1 MGLRGDDGRSDKKVQ
16 SAIPVWKQ
24 ESRRHGWQ
32 FDKAAGIGFV
42 AETLNR
48 HSGPDPESR
57 VFNQPGAESTKDSGL
72 RLPPEWQWARPLNGL
87 RALRGGPAGVA
98 GGTCGR
104 CGGEVAGVA
113 GGGLQAWRWGGC
125 GHDQMPRWQ
134 RHPGASESCANR
146 GIIALYRRRWNLL
159 GGQTAPGGVSG
170 APFASSAASQST

>member
-57 VFNQPGAESTKDSGL
+57 VFNRPGAESTKDSGL
-72 RLPPEWQWARPLNGL
+72 RLPPEWQWVRPLNGL
-87 RALRGGPAGVA
+87 WAWRRGDYHRSGNGVPLNIPMAPGPAPSSRWRAAVLADATKNSVHQRTGRFEHSMCSGVA
-98 GGTCGR
+98 
-104 CGGEVAGVA
+104 
-113 GGGLQAWRWGGC
+113 
-125 GHDQMPRWQ
+125 
-134 RHPGASESCANR
+134 RHASVTPAPCDCNTAESETDDR
-146 GIIALYRRRWNLL
+146 EESRLNL
-159 GGQTAPGGVSG
+159 
-170 APFASSAASQST
+170 